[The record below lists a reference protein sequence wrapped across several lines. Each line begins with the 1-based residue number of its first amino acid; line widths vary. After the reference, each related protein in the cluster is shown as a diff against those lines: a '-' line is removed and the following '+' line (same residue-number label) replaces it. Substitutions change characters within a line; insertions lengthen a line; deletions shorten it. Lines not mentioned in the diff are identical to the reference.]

1 MYIHEKVRV
10 ELITP
15 EECESLFKDISRT
28 LKTPVDFL
36 TRQNSVIAVLDETIM
51 NIWPGP
57 EVNMRF
63 PWSAEHP
70 VDSLK
75 FTCSDPSGRFDIGHV
90 VLRSNVSYLDLKE
103 QLMQALSGQD
113 RTLN

>member
-1 MYIHEKVRV
+1 MHIPEKNRV

-63 PWSAEHP
+63 PWSDEHP

-75 FTCSDPSGRFDIGHV
+75 FTCSNRAGRFDIGHV
-90 VLRSNVSYLDLKE
+90 VLRSSVSYQELKE
-103 QLMQALSGQD
+103 QLMNALSGQD